1 MFIHEALTM
10 KASIKHEKTFINHLS
25 KKAYKLSIHR
35 QKRNREKISRSNSPQ
50 VAIISNEGA
59 LPLFI

>member
-1 MFIHEALTM
+1 MKPLTM
-10 KASIKHEKTFINHLS
+10 KASIKHEKTSIDHLF
-25 KKAYKLSIHR
+25 KKAHNLSIHSI
-35 QKRNREKISRSNSPQ
+35 REKIEETRSNNYPQ